1 MKKAIIGA
9 GGFGREVYQSLP
21 IREQII
27 TSFFVNDEF
36 WCKNNNNI
44 LPLSKL
50 NIEEYEVIVAV
61 GNSLD
66 RKKIVES
73 LPEKTKFFTHIH
85 ESVLIMDKNIQIG
98 EGSIICA
105 GSILT
110 TNIKIGKHAHLN
122 LLTTIG
128 HDTIVNGYFT
138 TAPGVKIS
146 GNCNIGEC
154 VYFGTNSSVRE
165 KITICDNVTIG
176 LNSGVVKNINEEG
189 VYGGLPV
196 KKIK

>member
-9 GGFGREVYQSLP
+9 GGFGREVYKSLP
-21 IREQII
+21 IKEQI
-27 TSFFVNDEF
+27 TTTFFVNDEF
-36 WCKNNNNI
+36 WKENDNNI

-50 NIEEYEVIVAV
+50 DINEYKVIIAV
-61 GNSLD
+61 GNPLD

-73 LPEKTKFFTHIH
+73 LPENTKFFTHIH
-85 ESVLIMDKNIQIG
+85 ESVLIMDENVEIG

-105 GSILT
+105 GSIIT
-110 TNIKIGKHAHLN
+110 TNVKLGKHTHLN

-128 HDTIVNGYFT
+128 HDTVIGDYFT
-138 TAPGVKIS
+138 TAPGAKIS
-146 GNCNIGEC
+146 GNCDIGNC

-176 LNSGVVKNINEEG
+176 KKYNSLGNLRWNTCE
-189 VYGGLPV
+189 
-196 KKIK
+196 